1 MPGLTC
7 GCGLRYLSDTM
18 SLARV
23 VPTWPGKEAAHT
35 EWFPVCLALPLFC
48 LMDWC
53 SNYHTHTHTHT
64 GTRAHAHESTCLQ
77 TLMYEYMPTY
87 TWNILS
93 CIIYKIT
100 KCTHI
105 YIYICRHACL
115 PPSSHTCPQKKS
127 VSLSLSLSHTHTF
140 MQAPMHTHACTP
152 THTCM
157 HAHPHALTS
166 ACLHTHTHTH
176 TLLYLISVRCG
187 LCTIDSCSSNRRN
200 FDCRIW
206 TEEYSPS
213 WMETI

>member
-35 EWFPVCLALPLFC
+35 EWFPVCLALLLFC

-64 GTRAHAHESTCLQ
+64 GTRAHAHECTCLQ

-105 YIYICRHACL
+105 YIYIYADMHAS
-115 PPSSHTCPQKKS
+115 PPPLTRAHKRNL
-127 VSLSLSLSHTHTF
+127 SLSLSLS
-140 MQAPMHTHACTP
+140 
-152 THTCM
+152 
-157 HAHPHALTS
+157 LS
-166 ACLHTHTHTH
+166 LTHTHTH
-176 TLLYLISVRCG
+176 IHAGSHAHTCMHTYTHMHACTPACTHVRMPAHTHAHAHIIIPDFCEMRAMHHRLLQLKQAE
-187 LCTIDSCSSNRRN
+187 LWLQNLDRRVQ
-200 FDCRIW
+200 
-206 TEEYSPS
+206 S
-213 WMETI
+213 